1 MCLGV
6 PLKIINIIDNEKA
19 IAQLGEKT
27 TLEINI
33 SLLDSVKEEDYVIVH
48 AGFAISVLE
57 NEDATEI
64 INIIKESNITQ

>member
-33 SLLDSVKEEDYVIVH
+33 SLLDSVKEGDYVIVH